1 MLHRPAD
8 AYAVWVFWRGPAH
21 AFHCWYL
28 NLQAP
33 LMRTTV
39 GFDTL
44 DHELDLWSQDGRV
57 WHGKDEELLDR
68 RVHEGRFTTAEAA
81 AIRAEASQLEAE
93 LASAGPWWDPD
104 WAA

>member
-44 DHELDLWSQDGRV
+44 DHELDLWSQDGR
-57 WHGKDEELLDR
+57 R